1 MFANGQV
8 QSKMLCQVLWAA
20 QYNAWLLIKMKP
32 KDALLFHPFLL
43 HRLVMC
49 FQIKAFR
56 EELKLLQAAL
66 RAFPAALRS
75 LQEALG
81 HPPAAQGKCAC
92 CCKCSCQR
100 RRPYPCPS
108 PHTLLLLLL
117 LQGSAKH
124 RSGHYEKVHC
134 AAIMVLETCTPVN
147 FTCYTSACSAAA
159 LPVAANGMLLQA
171 GRCTDCCLM
180 VKLALTGLSH
190 CFFDSDTQFPQV

>member
-1 MFANGQV
+1 
-8 QSKMLCQVLWAA
+8 
-20 QYNAWLLIKMKP
+20 MKP
-32 KDALLFHPFLL
+32 NDALLFHPFLL

-100 RRPYPCPS
+100 RRPHPCPS

-124 RSGHYEKVHC
+124 RSGHYKKVHC
-134 AAIMVLETCTPVN
+134 AAIGNLHSCQLHMLHINLQCS
-147 FTCYTSACSAAA
+147 CSTSCSKWHAAASWTLHRLLPDGKACSY
-159 LPVAANGMLLQA
+159 
-171 GRCTDCCLM
+171 RT
-180 VKLALTGLSH
+180 
-190 CFFDSDTQFPQV
+190 FPLFL

>member
-1 MFANGQV
+1 MH
-8 QSKMLCQVLWAA
+8 S
-20 QYNAWLLIKMKP
+20 
-32 KDALLFHPFLL
+32 FLL

-81 HPPAAQGKCAC
+81 HSRAAQGKCAC

-100 RRPYPCPS
+100 RRPHPCPS

-134 AAIMVLETCTPVN
+134 AAIMVL
-147 FTCYTSACSAAA
+147 
-159 LPVAANGMLLQA
+159 
-171 GRCTDCCLM
+171 
-180 VKLALTGLSH
+180 KLALLSTSH
-190 CFFDSDTQFPQV
+190 VTHQLAVQLLYQLQQMACCCKLDAAQTVA